1 MQPSFLDAERTD
13 NKCLPIHVNLLTK
26 ILTLHLSTH
35 KFPHLLVEVLEEPL
49 FVKELLVVVL
59 SVAVVVVVVVVEVL
73 GTVPVVV
80 APFVSFSFETE
91 VVFLLGTAV
100 DLSAAVAAVF
110 SGSVQSIK
118 QNNKRGMCMI
128 LTVLALLTQW

>member
-1 MQPSFLDAERTD
+1 M
-13 NKCLPIHVNLLTK
+13 
-26 ILTLHLSTH
+26 
-35 KFPHLLVEVLEEPL
+35 
-49 FVKELLVVVL
+49 KELLVVVL
-59 SVAVVVVVVVVEVL
+59 FVVVVVVVVEVL
-73 GTVPVVV
+73 GIVPVVAV

-118 QNNKRGMCMI
+118 QNN
-128 LTVLALLTQW
+128 

>member
-1 MQPSFLDAERTD
+1 M
-13 NKCLPIHVNLLTK
+13 
-26 ILTLHLSTH
+26 
-35 KFPHLLVEVLEEPL
+35 
-49 FVKELLVVVL
+49 KELLVVVL
-59 SVAVVVVVVVVEVL
+59 FVAVVVVVVVVVVL
-73 GTVPVVV
+73 GTVPVVAV

-118 QNNKRGMCMI
+118 QNNKRGMYMI

>member
-1 MQPSFLDAERTD
+1 M
-13 NKCLPIHVNLLTK
+13 
-26 ILTLHLSTH
+26 
-35 KFPHLLVEVLEEPL
+35 
-49 FVKELLVVVL
+49 KELLVVVL
-59 SVAVVVVVVVVEVL
+59 FVVVVVVEVL
-73 GTVPVVV
+73 GIVPVVAV

-118 QNNKRGMCMI
+118 QNNKRGMSMI
-128 LTVLALLTQW
+128 LTVLALLKQW

>member
-1 MQPSFLDAERTD
+1 M
-13 NKCLPIHVNLLTK
+13 
-26 ILTLHLSTH
+26 
-35 KFPHLLVEVLEEPL
+35 
-49 FVKELLVVVL
+49 KELLVVVL
-59 SVAVVVVVVVVEVL
+59 FVVVVVVVVL
-73 GTVPVVV
+73 GTVPVVAV

-128 LTVLALLTQW
+128 LTVLALLTQS